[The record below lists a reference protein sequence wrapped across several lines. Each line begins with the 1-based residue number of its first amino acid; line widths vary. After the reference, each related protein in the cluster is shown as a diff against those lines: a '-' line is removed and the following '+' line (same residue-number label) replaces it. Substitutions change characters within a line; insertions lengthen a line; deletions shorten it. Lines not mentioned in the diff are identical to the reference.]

1 MGELICS
8 DHPRK
13 DDEEIDISV
22 FSAEHAIYAV
32 KHAWHHKYM
41 ERYWAGTESE
51 IASALCP
58 GWDQSCVQP
67 CKTPIKILHI
77 NEPSYLSSVTHTW
90 NYNLDFFFL
99 MQWLRVEKKCH
110 GQASVCLYWVS
121 QHRLKVSAFKRW
133 DVTPWLQRA
142 PCCWQVAHPAGF
154 METPGSDCF

>member
-90 NYNLDFFFL
+90 NYNLDFFF
-99 MQWLRVEKKCH
+99 
-110 GQASVCLYWVS
+110 
-121 QHRLKVSAFKRW
+121 
-133 DVTPWLQRA
+133 
-142 PCCWQVAHPAGF
+142 
-154 METPGSDCF
+154 